1 MTKHISMPL
10 APENIKGI
18 RKSVA
23 FSSSLLAGVV
33 ALGSL
38 TQSVEAQEI
47 DKDQAFLQNLYEQY
61 TALELS
67 NEDSSQASLEQDDE
81 SDNDSSEAT
90 PVSDEETDYIKAQLT
105 RMIELAGGES
115 VLEQLDS
122 EHLTTEQLDSIFN
135 ALIEKQLN
143 DIQDSEETVHEND
156 ISEAVSLAAESLT
169 ESDDSVADTAEE
181 PALLTAAAA
190 DDSTEQDELS
200 ETTEEAG
207 GKLAAEDLSESTVQD
222 QDSESPAETVAEEAE
237 VENPVLET
245 PVTDKL
251 EPETSKTETPKTEA
265 PKTNL
270 KETAPA
276 PEEAIV
282 YVVKSGD
289 TLNRIAQTYN
299 TTTAK
304 LASLNNLTNIN
315 LLSVGQVLA
324 INEAGVAQAKNSQ
337 PSNSSN
343 PGNLHQTNTP
353 APETAIVYV
362 VKSGDTLNRIAQT
375 YNTTTAKL
383 ASLNNLTN
391 INRLSVGQVLAIN
404 EAGVAQAKSSQP
416 SNSSNPGNLHQTN
429 TPAAFINQIAGFAQ
443 EIASKNGLYA
453 SVMIAQASLESGF
466 GRSSLSAPPNHN
478 LFGIKGSYN
487 GQSVAMQTRE
497 YYSHTGWITITD
509 HFKKY
514 PSYVESLQD
523 YARLLRNGTSWNP
536 QFYSGTWVERTN
548 SYRDATA
555 WLQGRYATD
564 PTYANK
570 LNNLI
575 QLYDL
580 TRFDVPVSGG
590 NRPTP
595 VPSNPAPSNPSN
607 PFKETTTYT
616 VVRGDTLSKIARD
629 FKTTVQ
635 ALKTAN
641 NLSSDLIFVNQKL
654 TVPKLE
660 TAQPAP
666 EQPKEEAKPDTS
678 KPEDSG
684 NQGETPAPDAIRP
697 ETGSG
702 IYTVVRGDTLTKI
715 AREFSTTVQA
725 IRETN
730 NLSGDLI
737 FINQRLTIPG
747 KAAETVPVTPPV
759 SQSDTQSKSVTV
771 QRGDTLSQ
779 LARTHNT
786 TVAALKSANKL
797 LSDTIYVG
805 QVLLVPGTSGQGES
819 TVPAP
824 SPDAAVPEKGTT
836 SYTVKSGDTLSGI
849 ARTYKTTVAQ
859 LRTLN
864 KLNSDLIR
872 IGQQLL
878 VPSDDTP
885 TVPAPQQP
893 EKPTAATTYTVVSG
907 DTLSRIARD
916 HQTTVSRLMSD
927 NKLTSDRIFVGQRL
941 TVNGTAQDQNTRPEN
956 QTSPSPAVWDYVV
969 KAGDTL
975 SQIARTHG
983 TTVSALSQLNSL
995 TDSNRLSVG
1004 QVLKVSGTQQSQP
1017 VTQTPA
1023 APVQDNDKTV
1033 STIYTV
1039 KSGDTLSGIAR
1050 QFKTTV
1056 AQLREWNAIENAD
1069 RLSVGQK
1076 LTIKGSTDSTAPT
1089 SPAGNQNQGGTYTV
1103 KAGDT
1108 LSHIAREFQTTVNQL
1123 RELNNLTNADRIFV
1137 GQTLRT
1143 GGSTSVSTPTV
1154 QTPAP
1159 ANNQSRPN
1167 DRSYVIKAGDTLS
1180 AIARAQNVTIS
1191 QLREWNNLTSDII
1204 FVGQTLVVR
1213 GEQTSETAPQPTQ
1226 SVHTVSAGETLSH
1239 IAREYKLT
1247 VRELKEM
1254 NNLTTDLIFVNQQ
1267 LRTAK

>member
-1 MTKHISMPL
+1 MTKHNSLPL

-23 FSSSLLAGVV
+23 FSSSILAGVV

-47 DKDQAFLQNLYEQY
+47 DKDQAFLQNLYEKY

-67 NEDSSQASLEQDDE
+67 NEESSQSSLEQDDE
-81 SDNDSSEAT
+81 SDSDSSQET
-90 PVSDEETDYIKAQLT
+90 PVSVEETDYIKAQLT

-122 EHLTTEQLDSIFN
+122 EHLTIEQLDSIFN

-143 DIQDSEETVHEND
+143 DIQDSEETVHENETD
-156 ISEAVSLAAESLT
+156 ISEAVSLAAESVP
-169 ESDDSVADTAEE
+169 ESDGSVTDTSEE
-181 PALLTAAAA
+181 PALLTAA
-190 DDSTEQDELS
+190 DDETEQDEEPA
-200 ETTEEAG
+200 ETTEEADG
-207 GKLAAEDLSESTVQD
+207 NLAAEDLSESTVQD
-222 QDSESPAETVAEEAE
+222 QDAESPAETVAEEAE
-237 VENPVLET
+237 VENPALET
-245 PVTDKL
+245 PVTDTP
-251 EPETSKTETPKTEA
+251 EPEASKTETPKTEA
-265 PKTNL
+265 PKTEAPKTDS

-276 PEEAIV
+276 PKVEEPKAAAP
-282 YVVKSGD
+282 K
-289 TLNRIAQTYN
+289 TET
-299 TTTAK
+299 K
-304 LASLNNLTNIN
+304 
-315 LLSVGQVLA
+315 
-324 INEAGVAQAKNSQ
+324 QA
-337 PSNSSN
+337 
-343 PGNLHQTNTP
+343 TP
-353 APETAIVYV
+353 APEKAIVYV

-416 SNSSNPGNLHQTN
+416 SNSSNPGNLHQAN

-453 SVMIAQASLESGF
+453 SVMIAQASLESGY

-514 PSYVESLQD
+514 PSYEESLQD
-523 YARLLRNGTSWNP
+523 NARLLRNGTSWNP
-536 QFYSGTWVERTN
+536 QFYSGTWVENTN

-575 QLYDL
+575 ELYDL

-629 FKTTVQ
+629 YKTTVQ

-678 KPEDSG
+678 KPEDTG
-684 NQGETPAPDAIRP
+684 NQGETPAPDASRP

-702 IYTVVRGDTLTKI
+702 TYTVVRGDTLTKI
-715 AREFSTTVQA
+715 AREFGTTVQA
-725 IRETN
+725 IREAN
-730 NLSGDLI
+730 KLSGDLI
-737 FINQRLTIPG
+737 FVNQRLTIPG
-747 KAAETVPVTPPV
+747 KSSETVPVTPPV
-759 SQSDTQSKSVTV
+759 SQPDTQSKSVTV

-786 TVAALKSANKL
+786 TVAALKSTNKL
-797 LSDTIYVG
+797 QSDTIYVG

-819 TVPAP
+819 TVPSP
-824 SPDAAVPEKGTT
+824 SPDAAVTEKGTT

-956 QTSPSPAVWDYVV
+956 QTSPSPAVSDYVV

-995 TDSNRLSVG
+995 TDTNRLSVG

-1023 APVQDNDKTV
+1023 APVQDIDKTV
-1033 STIYTV
+1033 STSYTV

-1076 LTIKGSTDSTAPT
+1076 LTIKGSTDSTVPSAPAPT
-1089 SPAGNQNQGGTYTV
+1089 APTGNQNQGGTYTV

-1143 GGSTSVSTPTV
+1143 GGSTSVSTPTAP
-1154 QTPAP
+1154 TPAP

-1247 VRELKEM
+1247 VRELKEL
-1254 NNLTTDLIFVNQQ
+1254 NNLSTDLIFVNQK
-1267 LRTAK
+1267 LLTAK

>member
-1 MTKHISMPL
+1 MTKHNSLPL

-23 FSSSLLAGVV
+23 FSSSILAGVV

-67 NEDSSQASLEQDDE
+67 NEESSQSSLEQDDE

-105 RMIELAGGES
+105 KMIELAGGES
-115 VLEQLDS
+115 VLEQLNS

-143 DIQDSEETVHEND
+143 DIQDSEETVYENETV
-156 ISEAVSLAAESLT
+156 ISEAVSLAAET
-169 ESDDSVADTAEE
+169 VPESDDSVADTAEE
-181 PALLTAAAA
+181 PALLTSAAV
-190 DDSTEQDELS
+190 DDSTEQDEEPA

-207 GKLAAEDLSESTVQD
+207 GKLAAEDLSESSVQD
-222 QDSESPAETVAEEAE
+222 QDTESPAETVAEEAE
-237 VENPVLET
+237 VENPGLET
-245 PVTDKL
+245 PVTDTP
-251 EPETSKTETPKTEA
+251 EPEASKTETPKTEA
-265 PKTNL
+265 PKTDS

-276 PEEAIV
+276 PKVEEPKAAAPKTETKQATPAPEKAIV

-304 LASLNNLTNIN
+304 LA
-315 LLSVGQVLA
+315 G
-324 INEAGVAQAKNSQ
+324 
-337 PSNSSN
+337 
-343 PGNLHQTNTP
+343 
-353 APETAIVYV
+353 
-362 VKSGDTLNRIAQT
+362 
-375 YNTTTAKL
+375 
-383 ASLNNLTN
+383 LNNLTN

-404 EAGVAQAKSSQP
+404 EAGVTQAKNSQP
-416 SNSSNPGNLHQTN
+416 SNSSNPGNLHQAN

-497 YYSHTGWITITD
+497 YYAHTGWITITD
-509 HFKKY
+509 YFKKY
-514 PSYVESLQD
+514 PGYEESLQD
-523 YARLLRNGTSWNP
+523 NARLLRNGTSWNP
-536 QFYSGTWVERTN
+536 EFYSGTWVERTN

-580 TRFDVPVSGG
+580 TRFDVPVAEG

-607 PFKETTTYT
+607 QFKETTTYS

-678 KPEDSG
+678 KPEDSV
-684 NQGETPAPDAIRP
+684 NQGETSAPDASRP

-725 IRETN
+725 IREAN

-737 FINQRLTIPG
+737 FINQPLTIPG

-759 SQSDTQSKSVTV
+759 SQPDTQSKSVTV

-786 TVAALKSANKL
+786 TVAALKSTNKL
-797 LSDTIYVG
+797 QSDTIYVG

-819 TVPAP
+819 TVPSP

-836 SYTVKSGDTLSGI
+836 SYTVQSGDTLSGI

-927 NKLTSDRIFVGQRL
+927 NKLSSDRIFVGQRL

-956 QTSPSPAVWDYVV
+956 QTSPSPAVSDYVV

-995 TDSNRLSVG
+995 TDTNRLSVG
-1004 QVLKVSGTQQSQP
+1004 QVLKVNSTQQSQP

-1023 APVQDNDKTV
+1023 TPVQDNDKTV
-1033 STIYTV
+1033 SAIYTV

-1076 LTIKGSTDSTAPT
+1076 LTIKGSTDSTAPSAPAPT

-1108 LSHIAREFQTTVNQL
+1108 LSHIAREFQTTVTQL

-1143 GGSTSVSTPTV
+1143 GGSTSVSTPTAP
-1154 QTPAP
+1154 TPAP

-1167 DRSYVIKAGDTLS
+1167 DRSYVIKSGDTLS

-1213 GEQTSETAPQPTQ
+1213 SEQTSETAPQPTQ
-1226 SVHTVSAGETLSH
+1226 SVHIVSAGETLSH

-1254 NNLTTDLIFVNQQ
+1254 NNLSTDLIFVNQK
-1267 LRTAK
+1267 LLTVK

>member
-1 MTKHISMPL
+1 M
-10 APENIKGI
+10 
-18 RKSVA
+18 
-23 FSSSLLAGVV
+23 
-33 ALGSL
+33 
-38 TQSVEAQEI
+38 
-47 DKDQAFLQNLYEQY
+47 
-61 TALELS
+61 
-67 NEDSSQASLEQDDE
+67 
-81 SDNDSSEAT
+81 
-90 PVSDEETDYIKAQLT
+90 
-105 RMIELAGGES
+105 
-115 VLEQLDS
+115 
-122 EHLTTEQLDSIFN
+122 
-135 ALIEKQLN
+135 
-143 DIQDSEETVHEND
+143 
-156 ISEAVSLAAESLT
+156 
-169 ESDDSVADTAEE
+169 
-181 PALLTAAAA
+181 
-190 DDSTEQDELS
+190 
-200 ETTEEAG
+200 
-207 GKLAAEDLSESTVQD
+207 
-222 QDSESPAETVAEEAE
+222 
-237 VENPVLET
+237 
-245 PVTDKL
+245 
-251 EPETSKTETPKTEA
+251 
-265 PKTNL
+265 
-270 KETAPA
+270 
-276 PEEAIV
+276 
-282 YVVKSGD
+282 
-289 TLNRIAQTYN
+289 
-299 TTTAK
+299 
-304 LASLNNLTNIN
+304 
-315 LLSVGQVLA
+315 
-324 INEAGVAQAKNSQ
+324 
-337 PSNSSN
+337 
-343 PGNLHQTNTP
+343 
-353 APETAIVYV
+353 
-362 VKSGDTLNRIAQT
+362 
-375 YNTTTAKL
+375 
-383 ASLNNLTN
+383 
-391 INRLSVGQVLAIN
+391 GQVLAIN
-404 EAGVAQAKSSQP
+404 EAGVAQAKSSQS

-678 KPEDSG
+678 KPEESG
-684 NQGETPAPDAIRP
+684 NQGETPAPDASRP

-759 SQSDTQSKSVTV
+759 SQPDTQSKSVTV

-1076 LTIKGSTDSTAPT
+1076 LTIKGSTDSTVPSAPATT

-1108 LSHIAREFQTTVNQL
+1108 LSRIAREFQTTVTQL

-1143 GGSTSVSTPTV
+1143 GGSTSVSTPTAP
-1154 QTPAP
+1154 TPT
-1159 ANNQSRPN
+1159 NNQSRPN

-1204 FVGQTLVVR
+1204 FVGHTLVVR

-1254 NNLTTDLIFVNQQ
+1254 NNLSTDLIFVNQK
-1267 LRTAK
+1267 LLTVK

>member
-1 MTKHISMPL
+1 MTKHYSLPL
-10 APENIKGI
+10 APGNEKGI

-23 FSSSLLAGVV
+23 LSSSILAGVV
-33 ALGSL
+33 AIGSF
-38 TQSVEAQEI
+38 THSVEAQEF
-47 DKDQAFLQNLYEQY
+47 DQDQAFLQSLYEQY

-67 NEDSSQASLEQDDE
+67 KEDTPKSSLEQDDE
-81 SDNDSSEAT
+81 SDIDSSEAA

-122 EHLTTEQLDSIFN
+122 EHLTIEQLDSIFN

-143 DIQDSEETVHEND
+143 DIQESEETGLENESD
-156 ISEAVSLAAESLT
+156 LTEAVSLVAESLT
-169 ESDDSVADTAEE
+169 KNDDLVADTAEE
-181 PALLTAAAA
+181 PDLLTAAVAEEV
-190 DDSTEQDELS
+190 TEQDE
-200 ETTEEAG
+200 EPAGTTEEADDN
-207 GKLAAEDLSESTVQD
+207 LSAEGLSENTDQD
-222 QDSESPAETVAEEAE
+222 QNVESPAEPVAEEAE
-237 VENPVLET
+237 TEMPEEET
-245 PVTDKL
+245 PVTHTA
-251 EPETSKTETPKTEA
+251 EPETPKTETPKTET
-265 PKTNL
+265 PKTDS
-270 KETAPA
+270 KATAPA
-276 PEEAIV
+276 PKVEEPKAAAP
-282 YVVKSGD
+282 K
-289 TLNRIAQTYN
+289 TET
-299 TTTAK
+299 K
-304 LASLNNLTNIN
+304 
-315 LLSVGQVLA
+315 
-324 INEAGVAQAKNSQ
+324 QA
-337 PSNSSN
+337 
-343 PGNLHQTNTP
+343 TP
-353 APETAIVYV
+353 APEKAIVYV

-404 EAGVAQAKSSQP
+404 EAGVSQAKSSQP
-416 SNSSNPGNLHQTN
+416 TNPSTPGNLHQAN

-443 EIASKNGLYA
+443 DIASKNGLYA
-453 SVMIAQASLESGF
+453 SVMIAQASLESGY

-514 PSYVESLQD
+514 PSYEESLQD
-523 YARLLRNGTSWNP
+523 NARLLRNGTSWNP
-536 QFYSGTWVERTN
+536 QFYSGTWVENTN

-564 PTYANK
+564 PTYASK

-575 QLYDL
+575 ELYDL

-616 VVRGDTLSKIARD
+616 VARGDTLSKIARD
-629 FKTTVQ
+629 YKTTVQ

-678 KPEDSG
+678 KPEDTG
-684 NQGETPAPDAIRP
+684 NQGETPAPDASRP

-702 IYTVVRGDTLTKI
+702 TYTVVRGDTLTKI
-715 AREFSTTVQA
+715 AREFGTTVQA
-725 IRETN
+725 IREAN
-730 NLSGDLI
+730 KLSGDLI
-737 FINQRLTIPG
+737 FVNQRLTIPG
-747 KAAETVPVTPPV
+747 KSSETVPVTPPV
-759 SQSDTQSKSVTV
+759 SQPDTQSKSVTV

-779 LARTHNT
+779 LARTHST
-786 TVAALKSANKL
+786 TVAALKSTNKL
-797 LSDTIYVG
+797 QSDTIYVG
-805 QVLLVPGTSGQGES
+805 QVLLVPGTSGQVDS

-824 SPDAAVPEKGTT
+824 APDTDKETAPVKGTA

-849 ARTYKTTVAQ
+849 ARTYKTTVVQ
-859 LRTLN
+859 LRALN

-878 VPSDDTP
+878 VPSDEAP
-885 TVPAPQQP
+885 TAPAPQQP
-893 EKPTAATTYTVVSG
+893 ETPTTATTYTVVSG

-956 QTSPSPAVWDYVV
+956 KTSPSPVVSDYVV

-975 SQIARTHG
+975 SQIARAHG
-983 TTVSALSQLNSL
+983 TTVSTLSQLNNL
-995 TDSNRLSVG
+995 TDTNRLSVG
-1004 QVLKVSGTQQSQP
+1004 QVLKINGTQQSEP
-1017 VTQTPA
+1017 VNQTPA
-1023 APVQDNDKTV
+1023 APVQDNDKTA
-1033 STIYTV
+1033 STTYTV

-1056 AQLREWNAIENAD
+1056 TQLREWNAIENAD

-1076 LTIKGSTDSTAPT
+1076 LTIKSSSDSTVPNAPVA
-1089 SPAGNQNQGGTYTV
+1089 PAPSAPAQNKNETGTYTV

-1108 LSHIAREFQTTVNQL
+1108 LSHIARELQTTVNQL

-1143 GGSTSVSTPTV
+1143 GGSSSASTPTAP
-1154 QTPAP
+1154 TPAP
-1159 ANNQSRPN
+1159 SNEQTRPD
-1167 DRSYVIKAGDTLS
+1167 DRSYMIKAGDTLS

-1204 FVGQTLVVR
+1204 FVGQSLVVR
-1213 GEQTSETAPQPTQ
+1213 GEQTIVTAPQPTQ

-1247 VRELKEM
+1247 VRELKEL
-1254 NNLTTDLIFVNQQ
+1254 NNLSTDLIFVNQK
-1267 LRTAK
+1267 LLTAK

>member
-1 MTKHISMPL
+1 
-10 APENIKGI
+10 
-18 RKSVA
+18 
-23 FSSSLLAGVV
+23 
-33 ALGSL
+33 
-38 TQSVEAQEI
+38 
-47 DKDQAFLQNLYEQY
+47 
-61 TALELS
+61 
-67 NEDSSQASLEQDDE
+67 
-81 SDNDSSEAT
+81 
-90 PVSDEETDYIKAQLT
+90 
-105 RMIELAGGES
+105 
-115 VLEQLDS
+115 
-122 EHLTTEQLDSIFN
+122 
-135 ALIEKQLN
+135 
-143 DIQDSEETVHEND
+143 
-156 ISEAVSLAAESLT
+156 
-169 ESDDSVADTAEE
+169 
-181 PALLTAAAA
+181 
-190 DDSTEQDELS
+190 
-200 ETTEEAG
+200 
-207 GKLAAEDLSESTVQD
+207 
-222 QDSESPAETVAEEAE
+222 
-237 VENPVLET
+237 
-245 PVTDKL
+245 
-251 EPETSKTETPKTEA
+251 
-265 PKTNL
+265 
-270 KETAPA
+270 
-276 PEEAIV
+276 
-282 YVVKSGD
+282 
-289 TLNRIAQTYN
+289 
-299 TTTAK
+299 
-304 LASLNNLTNIN
+304 
-315 LLSVGQVLA
+315 
-324 INEAGVAQAKNSQ
+324 
-337 PSNSSN
+337 
-343 PGNLHQTNTP
+343 
-353 APETAIVYV
+353 
-362 VKSGDTLNRIAQT
+362 
-375 YNTTTAKL
+375 
-383 ASLNNLTN
+383 
-391 INRLSVGQVLAIN
+391 
-404 EAGVAQAKSSQP
+404 
-416 SNSSNPGNLHQTN
+416 
-429 TPAAFINQIAGFAQ
+429 
-443 EIASKNGLYA
+443 
-453 SVMIAQASLESGF
+453 
-466 GRSSLSAPPNHN
+466 
-478 LFGIKGSYN
+478 
-487 GQSVAMQTRE
+487 MQTRE

-536 QFYSGTWVERTN
+536 QFYSGTWVENTN

-580 TRFDVPVSGG
+580 TRFDVPVSGS
-590 NRPTP
+590 NRPAP

-678 KPEDSG
+678 KPDDSG
-684 NQGETPAPDAIRP
+684 NQNETPVAPAPDTSRP

-702 IYTVVRGDTLTKI
+702 TYTVVRGDTLTKI
-715 AREFSTTVQA
+715 AREFGTTVQA
-725 IRETN
+725 IREAN
-730 NLSGDLI
+730 KLSGDLI
-737 FINQRLTIPG
+737 FVNQRLTIPG
-747 KAAETVPVTPPV
+747 KSAETVPVTPPV
-759 SQSDTQSKSVTV
+759 SQPDNQSKSVTV

-786 TVAALKSANKL
+786 TVAALKSTNKL

-805 QVLLVPGTSGQGES
+805 QVLLVPGTAGQGES
-819 TVPAP
+819 TVPSP

-864 KLNSDLIR
+864 NLNSDLIR

-878 VPSDDTP
+878 VPSDVTP

-956 QTSPSPAVWDYVV
+956 QTSPSPAVIDYVV

-995 TDSNRLSVG
+995 TDTNRLSVG

-1017 VTQTPA
+1017 VTQRPA

-1076 LTIKGSTDSTAPT
+1076 LTIKGSTDSTVPSAPAPT

-1108 LSHIAREFQTTVNQL
+1108 LSHIAREFQTTVTQL

-1213 GEQTSETAPQPTQ
+1213 SEQTSETAPQPTQ
-1226 SVHTVSAGETLSH
+1226 SVHIVSAGETLSH

-1254 NNLTTDLIFVNQQ
+1254 NNLSTDLIFVNQK
-1267 LRTAK
+1267 LLTVK

>member
-1 MTKHISMPL
+1 MTKHNSLPL

-23 FSSSLLAGVV
+23 FSSSILAGVV

-38 TQSVEAQEI
+38 KQSVEAQEI

-67 NEDSSQASLEQDDE
+67 NEESSQSSLEQDDE

-115 VLEQLDS
+115 VLEQLNS

-143 DIQDSEETVHEND
+143 DIQDSEETVHENETD
-156 ISEAVSLAAESLT
+156 ISEAASLAAET
-169 ESDDSVADTAEE
+169 VPESDDSVADTAEE

-190 DDSTEQDELS
+190 DDSTEQDEEPA

-265 PKTNL
+265 PKTNS

-276 PEEAIV
+276 PKVEEPKAAAP
-282 YVVKSGD
+282 K
-289 TLNRIAQTYN
+289 TET
-299 TTTAK
+299 K
-304 LASLNNLTNIN
+304 
-315 LLSVGQVLA
+315 
-324 INEAGVAQAKNSQ
+324 QA
-337 PSNSSN
+337 
-343 PGNLHQTNTP
+343 TP
-353 APETAIVYV
+353 APEKAIVYV

-404 EAGVAQAKSSQP
+404 EAGVAQVKNSQP
-416 SNSSNPGNLHQTN
+416 SNSSNPGNLNQAN
-429 TPAAFINQIAGFAQ
+429 TPVAFINQIAGFAQ

-497 YYSHTGWITITD
+497 YYPHTGWITITD

-514 PSYVESLQD
+514 PSYEESLQD
-523 YARLLRNGTSWNP
+523 NARLLRNGTSWNP
-536 QFYSGTWVERTN
+536 QFYSGTWVENTN

-590 NRPTP
+590 NRPAP

-629 FKTTVQ
+629 FKTTVK

-678 KPEDSG
+678 KPEDSV
-684 NQGETPAPDAIRP
+684 NQGETPAPDASRP

-725 IRETN
+725 IREAN

-747 KAAETVPVTPPV
+747 KAAETVPVSPPV
-759 SQSDTQSKSVTV
+759 SQPNTQSKSVTV

-786 TVAALKSANKL
+786 TVAALKSTNKL
-797 LSDTIYVG
+797 QSDTIYVG
-805 QVLLVPGTSGQGES
+805 QVLLVPGSAGQGES
-819 TVPAP
+819 TVPSP
-824 SPDAAVPEKGTT
+824 SPDAAVPKK
-836 SYTVKSGDTLSGI
+836 VLHHI
-849 ARTYKTTVAQ
+849 R
-859 LRTLN
+859 LN
-864 KLNSDLIR
+864 LEIHY
-872 IGQQLL
+872 Q
-878 VPSDDTP
+878 
-885 TVPAPQQP
+885 
-893 EKPTAATTYTVVSG
+893 E
-907 DTLSRIARD
+907 
-916 HQTTVSRLMSD
+916 
-927 NKLTSDRIFVGQRL
+927 
-941 TVNGTAQDQNTRPEN
+941 
-956 QTSPSPAVWDYVV
+956 
-969 KAGDTL
+969 
-975 SQIARTHG
+975 
-983 TTVSALSQLNSL
+983 
-995 TDSNRLSVG
+995 
-1004 QVLKVSGTQQSQP
+1004 
-1017 VTQTPA
+1017 
-1023 APVQDNDKTV
+1023 
-1033 STIYTV
+1033 
-1039 KSGDTLSGIAR
+1039 
-1050 QFKTTV
+1050 
-1056 AQLREWNAIENAD
+1056 
-1069 RLSVGQK
+1069 
-1076 LTIKGSTDSTAPT
+1076 
-1089 SPAGNQNQGGTYTV
+1089 
-1103 KAGDT
+1103 
-1108 LSHIAREFQTTVNQL
+1108 
-1123 RELNNLTNADRIFV
+1123 
-1137 GQTLRT
+1137 
-1143 GGSTSVSTPTV
+1143 
-1154 QTPAP
+1154 
-1159 ANNQSRPN
+1159 
-1167 DRSYVIKAGDTLS
+1167 
-1180 AIARAQNVTIS
+1180 
-1191 QLREWNNLTSDII
+1191 
-1204 FVGQTLVVR
+1204 
-1213 GEQTSETAPQPTQ
+1213 
-1226 SVHTVSAGETLSH
+1226 
-1239 IAREYKLT
+1239 
-1247 VRELKEM
+1247 
-1254 NNLTTDLIFVNQQ
+1254 
-1267 LRTAK
+1267 

>member
-1 MTKHISMPL
+1 MTKHYSLPL
-10 APENIKGI
+10 APENEKGI

-33 ALGSL
+33 AISSF
-38 TQSVEAQEI
+38 TQSVEAQEL
-47 DKDQAFLQNLYEQY
+47 DQDQAFLQSLYEQY

-67 NEDSSQASLEQDDE
+67 KEDTPKSSLEQDDE
-81 SDNDSSEAT
+81 SDIDSSEVS

-115 VLEQLDS
+115 VLEQVDS
-122 EHLTTEQLDSIFN
+122 EHLSIEQLDSIFN

-143 DIQDSEETVHEND
+143 DIQESVETGLENESD
-156 ISEAVSLAAESLT
+156 LTEAVSLVAESLT
-169 ESDDSVADTAEE
+169 ENNDSVADTAEE
-181 PALLTAAAA
+181 PALLAAAVAA
-190 DDSTEQDELS
+190 DVTEQDDEPA

-207 GKLAAEDLSESTVQD
+207 EILSADGVSENTSQD
-222 QDSESPAETVAEEAE
+222 QNVESPTEPVVEEAE
-237 VENPVLET
+237 SEIPAVET
-245 PVTDKL
+245 PET
-251 EPETSKTETPKTEA
+251 ETAQPETPKTETPKAETPKAEA
-265 PKTNL
+265 PKTDS

-276 PEEAIV
+276 PKVEEPKAAAP
-282 YVVKSGD
+282 K
-289 TLNRIAQTYN
+289 TET
-299 TTTAK
+299 K
-304 LASLNNLTNIN
+304 
-315 LLSVGQVLA
+315 
-324 INEAGVAQAKNSQ
+324 QA
-337 PSNSSN
+337 
-343 PGNLHQTNTP
+343 TP
-353 APETAIVYV
+353 APEKAIVYV

-391 INRLSVGQVLAIN
+391 INRISVGQVLAIN
-404 EAGVAQAKSSQP
+404 EAGVSQANNSQP
-416 SNSSNPGNLHQTN
+416 TNPSTPGNLHQAN

-443 EIASKNGLYA
+443 DIASKNGLYA
-453 SVMIAQASLESGF
+453 SVMIAQASLESGY

-514 PSYVESLQD
+514 PSYEESLQD
-523 YARLLRNGTSWNP
+523 NARLLRNGTSWNP
-536 QFYSGTWVERTN
+536 QFYSGTWVEKTT

-590 NRPTP
+590 SRPTP
-595 VPSNPAPSNPSN
+595 VPDPAPTNPAPSNPTN

-616 VVRGDTLSKIARD
+616 VVSGDTLSKIAREY
-629 FKTTVQ
+629 KTTVQ

-660 TAQPAP
+660 TASPAP
-666 EQPKEEAKPDTS
+666 EQPKEDTKPDTS

-684 NQGETPAPDAIRP
+684 NQNETPAPDASRP

-702 IYTVVRGDTLTKI
+702 TYTVVRGDTLTKI

-725 IRETN
+725 IREAN
-730 NLSGDLI
+730 KLSGDLI
-737 FINQRLTIPG
+737 FVNQRLTIPA

-759 SQSDTQSKSVTV
+759 SQPDNQSKSVTV

-786 TVAALKSANKL
+786 TIAALKSANKL

-805 QVLLVPGTSGQGES
+805 QVLLVPGTSGQGNS

-824 SPDAAVPEKGTT
+824 APNTDKETAPVKGTA

-878 VPSDDTP
+878 VPSDETP

-941 TVNGTAQDQNTRPEN
+941 TVNGTAQNQNTRPEN
-956 QTSPSPAVWDYVV
+956 QTSPSPAVSDYVV

-995 TDSNRLSVG
+995 TDTNRLSVG
-1004 QVLKVSGTQQSQP
+1004 QVLKVSGVQQSQP

-1033 STIYTV
+1033 STSYTV
-1039 KSGDTLSGIAR
+1039 KSGDTLSSIAR

-1069 RLSVGQK
+1069 HLSVGQK
-1076 LTIKGSTDSTAPT
+1076 LTIKSSTDSTVPSAPAPT
-1089 SPAGNQNQGGTYTV
+1089 APAGNQNQGGTYTV

-1108 LSHIAREFQTTVNQL
+1108 LSHIAREFQTTVTQL

-1143 GGSTSVSTPTV
+1143 GGSTSVSTPTAP
-1154 QTPAP
+1154 TPAP
-1159 ANNQSRPN
+1159 ANDQSRPN

-1213 GEQTSETAPQPTQ
+1213 GEQTTETAPQPNQ
-1226 SVHTVSAGETLSH
+1226 LVHTVSAGETLSH
-1239 IAREYKLT
+1239 IARQYKLT
-1247 VRELKEM
+1247 VRELKEL
-1254 NNLTTDLIFVNQQ
+1254 NNLSTDLIFVNQK
-1267 LRTAK
+1267 LLTAR

>member
-1 MTKHISMPL
+1 MTKHNSLPL

-23 FSSSLLAGVV
+23 FSSSILAGVV

-67 NEDSSQASLEQDDE
+67 NEEYSQASLEQDDE
-81 SDNDSSEAT
+81 SDSDSSQET
-90 PVSDEETDYIKAQLT
+90 PVSVEETDYIKAQLT

-122 EHLTTEQLDSIFN
+122 EHLTIEQLDSIFN

-143 DIQDSEETVHEND
+143 DIQDSEETVNENETD
-156 ISEAVSLAAESLT
+156 ISEAVSLAAESVP
-169 ESDDSVADTAEE
+169 ESDGSVTDTSEE
-181 PALLTAAAA
+181 PALLTAA
-190 DDSTEQDELS
+190 DDETEQDEEPA
-200 ETTEEAG
+200 ETTEEADG
-207 GKLAAEDLSESTVQD
+207 NLAAGDLSESTVQD
-222 QDSESPAETVAEEAE
+222 QDAESSAETVAEEAE
-237 VENPVLET
+237 VENPALET
-245 PVTDKL
+245 PVTDKA
-251 EPETSKTETPKTEA
+251 EPETSKTEMPKTEA
-265 PKTNL
+265 PKTDS

-276 PEEAIV
+276 PKVDELKAAAPKTET
-282 YVVKSGD
+282 K
-289 TLNRIAQTYN
+289 
-299 TTTAK
+299 
-304 LASLNNLTNIN
+304 
-315 LLSVGQVLA
+315 
-324 INEAGVAQAKNSQ
+324 QA
-337 PSNSSN
+337 
-343 PGNLHQTNTP
+343 TP
-353 APETAIVYV
+353 APEKAIVYV

-416 SNSSNPGNLHQTN
+416 SNSSNPGNLHQAN

-453 SVMIAQASLESGF
+453 SVMIAQASLESGY

-514 PSYVESLQD
+514 PSYEESLQD
-523 YARLLRNGTSWNP
+523 NARLLRNGTSWNP
-536 QFYSGTWVERTN
+536 QFYSGTWVENTN

-575 QLYDL
+575 ELYDL

-629 FKTTVQ
+629 YKTTVQ

-678 KPEDSG
+678 KPEDTG
-684 NQGETPAPDAIRP
+684 NQGETPAPDASRP

-702 IYTVVRGDTLTKI
+702 TYTVVRGDTLTKI
-715 AREFSTTVQA
+715 AREFGTTVQA
-725 IRETN
+725 IREAN
-730 NLSGDLI
+730 KLSGDLI
-737 FINQRLTIPG
+737 FVNQRLTIPG
-747 KAAETVPVTPPV
+747 KSSETVPVTPPV
-759 SQSDTQSKSVTV
+759 SQPDTQSKSVTV

-786 TVAALKSANKL
+786 TVAALKSTNKL
-797 LSDTIYVG
+797 QSDTIYVG

-819 TVPAP
+819 TVPSP
-824 SPDAAVPEKGTT
+824 SPDAAVTEKGTT

-927 NKLTSDRIFVGQRL
+927 NKLSSDRIFVGQRL

-956 QTSPSPAVWDYVV
+956 QTSPSPAVSDYVV

-995 TDSNRLSVG
+995 TDTNRLSVG

-1023 APVQDNDKTV
+1023 APVQDNDNTV

-1056 AQLREWNAIENAD
+1056 AQLGEWNAIENAD

-1076 LTIKGSTDSTAPT
+1076 LTIKGSTDSTVPSAPAPT
-1089 SPAGNQNQGGTYTV
+1089 APTGNQNQGGTYTV

-1108 LSHIAREFQTTVNQL
+1108 LSHIAREFQTTVTQL

-1143 GGSTSVSTPTV
+1143 GGSTSVSTPTAP
-1154 QTPAP
+1154 TPAP

-1247 VRELKEM
+1247 VRELKEL
-1254 NNLTTDLIFVNQQ
+1254 NNLSTDLIFVNQK
-1267 LRTAK
+1267 LLTAK

>member
-1 MTKHISMPL
+1 MTKHNSLPL

-23 FSSSLLAGVV
+23 FSSSILAGVV

-47 DKDQAFLQNLYEQY
+47 DKDQAFLQNLYEKY

-67 NEDSSQASLEQDDE
+67 NEESSQSSLEQDDE
-81 SDNDSSEAT
+81 SDSDSSQET
-90 PVSDEETDYIKAQLT
+90 PVSVEETDYIKAQLT

-122 EHLTTEQLDSIFN
+122 EHLTIEQLDSIFN

-143 DIQDSEETVHEND
+143 DIQDSEETVHENETD
-156 ISEAVSLAAESLT
+156 ISEAVSLAAESVP
-169 ESDDSVADTAEE
+169 ESDGSVTDTSEE
-181 PALLTAAAA
+181 PALLTAA
-190 DDSTEQDELS
+190 DDETEQDEEPA
-200 ETTEEAG
+200 ETTEEADG
-207 GKLAAEDLSESTVQD
+207 NLAAEDLSESTVQD
-222 QDSESPAETVAEEAE
+222 QDAESPAETVAEEAE
-237 VENPVLET
+237 VENPALET
-245 PVTDKL
+245 PVTDTA

-265 PKTNL
+265 PKTDS

-276 PEEAIV
+276 PKVEEPKAAAP
-282 YVVKSGD
+282 K
-289 TLNRIAQTYN
+289 TET
-299 TTTAK
+299 K
-304 LASLNNLTNIN
+304 
-315 LLSVGQVLA
+315 
-324 INEAGVAQAKNSQ
+324 QA
-337 PSNSSN
+337 
-343 PGNLHQTNTP
+343 TP
-353 APETAIVYV
+353 APEKAIVYV

-416 SNSSNPGNLHQTN
+416 SNSSNPGNLHQAN

-453 SVMIAQASLESGF
+453 SVMIAQASLESGY

-514 PSYVESLQD
+514 PSYEESLQD
-523 YARLLRNGTSWNP
+523 NARLLRNGTSWNP
-536 QFYSGTWVERTN
+536 QFYSGTWVENTN

-575 QLYDL
+575 ELYDL

-629 FKTTVQ
+629 YKTTVQ

-678 KPEDSG
+678 KPEDTG
-684 NQGETPAPDAIRP
+684 NQGETPAPDASRP

-702 IYTVVRGDTLTKI
+702 TYTVVRGDTLTKI
-715 AREFSTTVQA
+715 AREFGTTVQA
-725 IRETN
+725 IREAN
-730 NLSGDLI
+730 KLSGDLI
-737 FINQRLTIPG
+737 FVNQRLTIPG
-747 KAAETVPVTPPV
+747 KSSETVPVTPPV
-759 SQSDTQSKSVTV
+759 SQPDTQSKSVTV

-786 TVAALKSANKL
+786 TVAALKSTNKL
-797 LSDTIYVG
+797 QSDTIYVG

-819 TVPAP
+819 TVPSP
-824 SPDAAVPEKGTT
+824 SPDAAVTEKGTT

-956 QTSPSPAVWDYVV
+956 QTSPSPAVSDYVV

-983 TTVSALSQLNSL
+983 TTVSALSQRNSL
-995 TDSNRLSVG
+995 TDTNRLSVG

-1023 APVQDNDKTV
+1023 APVQDNDNTV

-1076 LTIKGSTDSTAPT
+1076 LTIKGSTDSTVPSAPAPT
-1089 SPAGNQNQGGTYTV
+1089 APTGNQNQGGTYTV

-1143 GGSTSVSTPTV
+1143 GGSTSVSTPTAP
-1154 QTPAP
+1154 TPAP

-1247 VRELKEM
+1247 VRELKEL
-1254 NNLTTDLIFVNQQ
+1254 NNLSTDLIFVNQK
-1267 LRTAK
+1267 LLTAK

>member
-1 MTKHISMPL
+1 MTKHNSLPL

-23 FSSSLLAGVV
+23 FSSSILAGVV

-67 NEDSSQASLEQDDE
+67 NEEYSQASLEQDDE

-90 PVSDEETDYIKAQLT
+90 SVSDEETDYIKAQLT

-115 VLEQLDS
+115 VLEQLNS
-122 EHLTTEQLDSIFN
+122 EHLTIEQLDSIFN

-143 DIQDSEETVHEND
+143 DIQDSEETVHENETD
-156 ISEAVSLAAESLT
+156 ISEAVSLAT
-169 ESDDSVADTAEE
+169 ESIPVSDGSVTDTSEE
-181 PALLTAAAA
+181 PALLTAA
-190 DDSTEQDELS
+190 DDETEQDEEPA
-200 ETTEEAG
+200 ETTEEADG
-207 GKLAAEDLSESTVQD
+207 NLAAEDLSESTVQD
-222 QDSESPAETVAEEAE
+222 QDAESSAETVAEEAE
-237 VENPVLET
+237 VENPALET
-245 PVTDKL
+245 PVTDKA
-251 EPETSKTETPKTEA
+251 EPETSKTEMPKTEA
-265 PKTNL
+265 PKTDS

-276 PEEAIV
+276 PKVDEPKAAAPKTE
-282 YVVKSGD
+282 K
-289 TLNRIAQTYN
+289 
-299 TTTAK
+299 K
-304 LASLNNLTNIN
+304 
-315 LLSVGQVLA
+315 
-324 INEAGVAQAKNSQ
+324 QA
-337 PSNSSN
+337 
-343 PGNLHQTNTP
+343 TP
-353 APETAIVYV
+353 APEKAIVYV

-416 SNSSNPGNLHQTN
+416 SNSSNPGNLHQAN

-453 SVMIAQASLESGF
+453 SVMIAQASLESGY

-514 PSYVESLQD
+514 PSYEESLQD
-523 YARLLRNGTSWNP
+523 NARLLRNGTSWNP
-536 QFYSGTWVERTN
+536 QFYSGTWVENTN

-590 NRPTP
+590 NRPAP

-684 NQGETPAPDAIRP
+684 NQGETPAPDASRP

-715 AREFSTTVQA
+715 AREFGTTVQA
-725 IRETN
+725 IREAN

-759 SQSDTQSKSVTV
+759 SQPDSQSKSVTV

-786 TVAALKSANKL
+786 TVAALKSTNKL
-797 LSDTIYVG
+797 QSDTIYVG

-819 TVPAP
+819 TVPSP

-956 QTSPSPAVWDYVV
+956 QTSPSPAVSDYVV

-995 TDSNRLSVG
+995 TDTNRLSVG

-1050 QFKTTV
+1050 QFKTTI

-1076 LTIKGSTDSTAPT
+1076 LTIKGSTDSTAPSAPAPT
-1089 SPAGNQNQGGTYTV
+1089 APAGNQNQGGTYTV

-1143 GGSTSVSTPTV
+1143 GGSTSVSTPTAP
-1154 QTPAP
+1154 TPAP

-1247 VRELKEM
+1247 VRELKEL
-1254 NNLTTDLIFVNQQ
+1254 NNLSTDLIFVNQK
-1267 LRTAK
+1267 LLTAK